1 MDSWNNFLWFNGI
14 DFAIHTLAIDSELDE
29 TQKALRIQE
38 VHQLCETYK
47 TSELYQQTQEQA
59 YTIPSICENQPILDE
74 IDSIEYF
81 EKHNIF
87 YKFWKSMFGQTYPT
101 SWWVQFKTLVSRS
114 FTVMVR
120 DPRLTIAR
128 FSQTIFLSVLIGLV
142 FMQLGYSQA
151 VCIFIHFHSLKTILT
166 VSRVFQIEFQSSF
179 SQ

>member
-1 MDSWNNFLWFNGI
+1 MIILII
-14 DFAIHTLAIDSELDE
+14 DFAIHTLAIDSELEDR
-29 TQKALRIQE
+29 QKALRIQE

-47 TSELYQQTQEQA
+47 ESELCQHNQEIA
-59 YTIPSICENQPILDE
+59 ETIPPSCEHQPILDE

-81 EKHNIF
+81 EKRNIV

-142 FMQLGYSQA
+142 FMQLEYSQ
-151 VCIFIHFHSLKTILT
+151 T
-166 VSRVFQIEFQSSF
+166 V
-179 SQ
+179 